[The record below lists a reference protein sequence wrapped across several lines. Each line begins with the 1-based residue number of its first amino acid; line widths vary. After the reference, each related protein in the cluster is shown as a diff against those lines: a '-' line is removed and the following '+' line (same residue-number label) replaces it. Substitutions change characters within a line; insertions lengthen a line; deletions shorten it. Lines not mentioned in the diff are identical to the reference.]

1 MGRGALPAQM
11 RLAVIYV
18 RFTVIAASTFDWK
31 AFNIKILNSMV
42 HLTFISFAAT
52 SRFMIVIK
60 THFDKV
66 GLLDILQYAP

>member
-1 MGRGALPAQM
+1 M
-11 RLAVIYV
+11 YV
-18 RFTVIAASTFDWK
+18 YPNWTNNLCTFYCYCCKYTFAWK